1 MRKSLLLL
9 GIAFILSSCGINQK
23 VSVYESHP
31 PKTNTQIVHTGQPLP
46 QNVRR
51 IGSITVGDTG
61 LTFTSLCTY
70 EACMQTVITEAG
82 KAGADVAYIV
92 RIKEPTED
100 IGGSSCYT
108 ITADLYVYQ

>member
-1 MRKSLLLL
+1 MKKSAIL
-9 GIAFILSSCGINQK
+9 FIVLFVLSSCGINQK
-23 VSVYESHP
+23 LSVYESHP
-31 PKTNTQIVHTGQPLP
+31 PKTNTQIIHTGQPLP
-46 QNVRR
+46 QGVRR

-70 EACMQTVITEAG
+70 EACMQTVISEAG

-92 RIKEPTED
+92 RIKEPTDD